1 MKEIP
6 SDKYSVAWFKLAEF
20 VGRGEKER
28 ALGLYRLLVHSFDD
42 RAFAFQLEGDLL
54 LSFNDA
60 EAQQRYMQ
68 AARLYQEDGDM
79 LKAAAV
85 YEHLL
90 FLDADNIFYK
100 KQLAILYQ
108 SLGLHERAAKY
119 KDV

>member
-6 SDKYSVAWFKLAEF
+6 PDKYSVAWFKLAEF

-42 RAFAFQLEGDLL
+42 RAFAYQLEGDLL
-54 LSFNDA
+54 LSFRDA
-60 EAQQRYMQ
+60 EAHDRYIQ

-79 LKAAAV
+79 LKAAAI

-90 FLDADNIFYK
+90 FLEPGSMLYK
-100 KQLAILYQ
+100 KQLVSLYTA
-108 SLGLHERAAKY
+108 LGLHERAEKY
-119 KDV
+119 KKY